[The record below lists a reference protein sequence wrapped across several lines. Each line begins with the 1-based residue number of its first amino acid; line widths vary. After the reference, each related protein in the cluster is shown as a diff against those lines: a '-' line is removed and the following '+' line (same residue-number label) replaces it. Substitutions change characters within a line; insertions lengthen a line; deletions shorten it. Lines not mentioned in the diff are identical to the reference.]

1 MATSHKSA
9 FKILTGP
16 QWTAWEQSTSF
27 NGASIDLTDGY
38 IHLSTAVQAGET
50 YAKFF
55 AGQSD
60 LVVAEV
66 DLEKLGDTVK
76 WEPSRNSELFPHV
89 YGSIP
94 LTAVLRH
101 WENVDGALF
110 QELGAQA

>member
-1 MATSHKSA
+1 MATSHKTA
-9 FKILTGP
+9 FKILTAP
-16 QWTAWEQSTSF
+16 QWADWQQSTSF

-38 IHLSTAVQAGET
+38 IHLSTSAQAGET

-76 WEPSRNSELFPHV
+76 WEPSRNAELFPHV

-101 WENVDGALF
+101 WEKVDGALF
-110 QELGAQA
+110 QELWAQA

>member
-1 MATSHKSA
+1 MATSSKVA
-9 FKILTGP
+9 FKILTAP
-16 QWTAWEQSTSF
+16 QWAEWQRTQTF

-38 IHLSTAVQAGET
+38 IHLSTAQQAGET

-55 AGQSD
+55 AGQTD

-76 WEPSRNSELFPHV
+76 WEASRGGALFPHV

-94 LTAVLRH
+94 SSAVLRH
-101 WENVDGALF
+101 WEKVDEALF
-110 QELGAQA
+110 KELVAQA